1 MAKTRAQ
8 RKAEQRRRRESGQA
22 PDAQAAEARAQYR
35 TQVPESA
42 DVIEAEAAE
51 AGVEIP
57 APNREVEA
65 PVDAPVEAPAPSRAD
80 VGRPEQ
86 AEAPAERTSRREAK
100 RAERERKS
108 RAKETATRRA
118 PKAPA
123 AERKRGG
130 VIGFLQSCW
139 AELKKVQWPNRETL
153 VQASGVTVLFIAIAA
168 AYLGALDSIFNYL
181 VQHLL

>member
-8 RKAEQRRRRESGQA
+8 RKAEQRRRAAAGSPAQRDAES
-22 PDAQAAEARAQYR
+22 RAQRR

-51 AGVEIP
+51 AGVQIP
-57 APNREVEA
+57 PPTVE
-65 PVDAPVEAPAPSRAD
+65 PEAPAPSRAD
-80 VGRPEQ
+80 VGIPEQ
-86 AEAPAERTSRREAK
+86 AAAEPTDQIGRRAAK
-100 RAERERKS
+100 RAERERKA
-108 RAKETATRRA
+108 RAKQSADRRA
-118 PKAPA
+118 PKVPA

-130 VIGFLQSCW
+130 VIGFFQSCW
-139 AELKKVQWPNRETL
+139 AELKKVQWPDRETL

-168 AYLGALDSIFNYL
+168 AYLGALDSIFNFL

>member
-8 RKAEQRRRRESGQA
+8 RKAEQRRRRETGQP
-22 PDAQAAEARAQYR
+22 PDRQAESSAQHR

-57 APNREVEA
+57 APTHEQ
-65 PVDAPVEAPAPSRAD
+65 EAPAPSRAD
-80 VGRPEQ
+80 VGRADQ
-86 AEAPAERTSRREAK
+86 AEETGEAISRRAAK
-100 RAERERKS
+100 RAERERKA
-108 RAKETATRRA
+108 RAKQSADRRA
-118 PKAPA
+118 PKAQTV
-123 AERKRGG
+123 EKRKRGG
-130 VIGFLQSCW
+130 VFAFFASCW
-139 AELKKVQWPNRETL
+139 AELKKVQWPDRETL

-168 AYLGALDSIFNYL
+168 AYLGALDSLFNYL

>member
-1 MAKTRAQ
+1 L
-8 RKAEQRRRRESGQA
+8 GQE
-22 PDAQAAEARAQYR
+22 PDAQAAESRAQHR

-65 PVDAPVEAPAPSRAD
+65 PAPSRAD

-86 AEAPAERTSRREAK
+86 AEAPAERISRREAK

-108 RAKETATRRA
+108 RAKESATRRS

>member
-22 PDAQAAEARAQYR
+22 PDAQAAEARAQHL

-65 PVDAPVEAPAPSRAD
+65 PAPAPSRAD

-86 AEAPAERTSRREAK
+86 ADAPAEPTSRREAK

-108 RAKETATRRA
+108 RAKENATRRA